1 MKSIPEGE
9 GETLQDTLQTA
20 RRVAAEAAMAA
31 GRLARERFF
40 GGWTRREKGNRGDWV
55 TDVDLKA
62 DHLIVDRIRQHFPD
76 HQVRSEEQGT
86 VGPESDWLWYV
97 DPLDGTNNYAM
108 GLPVY
113 GVSITL
119 LHRRQPVLGV
129 IYDSPLDRLYIAE
142 KGKGAQCG
150 EASLQLNKGDSLAK
164 MTVGWIQGHQVG
176 NDPAAGILRQLMD
189 RKFKRVLR
197 LWAPSLLWCMLARGD
212 LDGII
217 LYNSEGEDLYAGL
230 LMAKEAG
237 AAVVDYQGNPF
248 TVMNPEP
255 YLIACHPDY
264 MEEFLA
270 LVSEGREGDAGD
282 VCTEGEG

>member
-1 MKSIPEGE
+1 MKSILERE
-9 GETLQDTLQTA
+9 GETLQDTLRMA
-20 RRVAAEAAMAA
+20 RRVAAEAAAAA
-31 GRLARERFF
+31 GSLARERFF
-40 GGWTRREKGNRGDWV
+40 GGWIRREKGDRGDWV
-55 TDVDLKA
+55 TDVDLEA

-76 HQVRSEEQGT
+76 HQVRSEEQGIT
-86 VGPESDWLWYV
+86 GGESDWLWYV

-119 LHRRQPVLGV
+119 LYRRQPVLGV
-129 IYDSPLDRLYIAE
+129 IHDSQLDRLYIAE
-142 KGKGAQCG
+142 KGKRAQCEG
-150 EASLQLNKGDSLAK
+150 ISLHVKGGFPSSK
-164 MTVGWIQGHQVG
+164 MTVGWIQGYQVG
-176 NDPAAGILRQLMD
+176 NDPAAEILRQLMD

-197 LWAPSLLWCMLARGD
+197 LWAPSLLWCMLARED

-255 YLIACHPDY
+255 YLIACHPDH

-270 LVSEGREGDAGD
+270 LVSEGREGDAED